1 MSSRDTSVHRDGSLS
16 VRPLYPLHRLAV
28 AAEPS
33 TNLLLR
39 LLEPFVIHDVLPDHI
54 DCHADEDGLTVTIE
68 FAAEPAVAVRLGQ
81 RLGVMVG
88 VRAADLT
95 VAAETAQMRAA

>member
-1 MSSRDTSVHRDGSLS
+1 MSSREPSVHRDGSPSARPHPPVHRLS
-16 VRPLYPLHRLAV
+16 VV
-28 AAEPS
+28 AEPN

-39 LLEPFVIHDVLPDHI
+39 LLEPFVIHDVLPCRV
-54 DCHADEDGLTVTIE
+54 DCSTGADALAVVIE
-68 FAAEPAVAVRLGQ
+68 FSAEEAVAVRLGQ

-95 VAAETAQMRAA
+95 PAAETAQMRAA